1 MFFGGGAGFLA
12 KPQACKPIQK
22 KEVDKKTEEEL
33 EKERQLLKVQKLQ
46 TVEDWAK
53 RFFDV
58 YLKSSSD
65 TGQEQKKSAWSGYAV
80 TMVQEVRCFIP
91 GCAPIEVCIVLS
103 KPGSSSKTGKIFK
116 PVMDVTEEDT
126 KTFINNFCSSTS
138 PADDETLSAP
148 KNDNVT
154 QSGRNEDPPFRCPC
168 CDPDIKNFDRMLNG
182 KDVFLDA
189 GW

>member
-1 MFFGGGAGFLA
+1 MLSEGDVDQAEAREMNFSFGGAGFLA
-12 KPQACKPIQK
+12 KPQVCKPIQK
-22 KEVDKKTEEEL
+22 KEVDKKSEEEL
-33 EKERQLLKVQKLQ
+33 AKERQRLKVQKLQ

-65 TGQEQKKSAWSGYAV
+65 TGQEQKKSAWSGYAI

-116 PVMDVTEEDT
+116 PVMDVTEEDA
-126 KTFINNFCSSTS
+126 KSFY
-138 PADDETLSAP
+138 
-148 KNDNVT
+148 
-154 QSGRNEDPPFRCPC
+154 R
-168 CDPDIKNFDRMLNG
+168 
-182 KDVFLDA
+182 
-189 GW
+189 